1 MRTPVSNGAR
11 ENWFLEIIAI
21 AFCGGLLATAAAEA
35 RELRVDTAYMA
46 FSPETIR
53 VNVGDRITW
62 INHSGVMHEIYF
74 PINPT
79 DSDEARLRYT
89 LTGNREISITMTKP
103 GDFDYFCRW
112 HGMQGHIH
120 VAGKSSP

>member
-1 MRTPVSNGAR
+1 MRSTALSGAR
-11 ENWFLEIIAI
+11 AIFFLGAS
-21 AFCGGLLATAAAEA
+21 ATAVCGGLVAPSAAEA
-35 RELRVDTAYMA
+35 SEVRVDTAYMA

-53 VNVGDRITW
+53 VKVGDRITW
-62 INHSGVMHEIYF
+62 VNHSGVMHEIFF

-79 DSDEARLRYT
+79 DSDDARLRYT
-89 LTGNREISITMTKP
+89 LTGNREISITVTKP

-120 VAGKSSP
+120 VAGQSAR